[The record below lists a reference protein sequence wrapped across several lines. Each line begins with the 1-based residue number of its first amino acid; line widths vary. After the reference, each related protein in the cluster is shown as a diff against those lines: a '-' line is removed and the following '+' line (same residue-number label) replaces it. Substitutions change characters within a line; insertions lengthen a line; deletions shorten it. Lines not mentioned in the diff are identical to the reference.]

1 MPLIFTF
8 IFFFFSFIFKFYI
21 IVLVLPNIKMNP
33 PQVYMCSPS
42 WTLLPPPSPYQPSGS
57 SQCTSPKHP
66 VSCIEPGLATHL
78 KIWNA
83 SRICVS
89 SLRRGHANLLC
100 IVPILVYVLPKR
112 ALYIYFFLKKILGW
126 LKKKSSLTNVTYY
139 LSLVITHKES
149 ILSNDLFS
157 SFFSFSFYF
166 SFLSFHLPFLQ
177 MEE

>member
-1 MPLIFTF
+1 MPVLTCMFSSRGDLCIFYRKVPLNAPFSMPLIFTF
-8 IFFFFSFIFKFYI
+8 IFFSFIFKFYI

-42 WTLLPPPSPYQPSGS
+42 WTLLPPPSPYHPSGS

-126 LKKKSSLTNVTYY
+126 LKKKVLLN
-139 LSLVITHKES
+139 KC
-149 ILSNDLFS
+149 
-157 SFFSFSFYF
+157 
-166 SFLSFHLPFLQ
+166 HLLP
-177 MEE
+177 